1 MVENPADL
9 AVEAIRSLR
18 TSLHFAMMEARNNV
32 LMISGA
38 SPNAGKTFISSNLAA
53 IIALT
58 GKKVLFI
65 DSDLRK
71 GYVHKMFGRKQDK
84 GLSEILSGQV
94 ATESVIEKVAGGE
107 FDYIGRG
114 QIPPNP
120 AELLMHPRFEHLLT
134 WASQHYDLVIVDTPP
149 ILAVTDAAIIGRYVG
164 TSLLVARFEKNTV
177 KEIEVSMKRF
187 EQSGVTIKGCILNG
201 VVKKASSYYGYGY
214 SHYGYSYSD
223 KKSD

>member
-1 MVENPADL
+1 
-9 AVEAIRSLR
+9 
-18 TSLHFAMMEARNNV
+18 
-32 LMISGA
+32 
-38 SPNAGKTFISSNLAA
+38 
-53 IIALT
+53 
-58 GKKVLFI
+58 
-65 DSDLRK
+65 
-71 GYVHKMFGRKQDK
+71 
-84 GLSEILSGQV
+84 
-94 ATESVIEKVAGGE
+94 
-107 FDYIGRG
+107 
-114 QIPPNP
+114 
-120 AELLMHPRFEHLLT
+120 MHPRFEHLLT